1 VYIFDL
7 DFWRRARN
15 VCDAV
20 SCTTEADAFLTCSW
34 KVFLNTM
41 MIENKTSTCHVDPL
55 DAIFGLSALTAKGQY
70 TGGEFCLPRLGIK
83 FPHLPG
89 NVILL

>member
-1 VYIFDL
+1 
-7 DFWRRARN
+7 
-15 VCDAV
+15 
-20 SCTTEADAFLTCSW
+20 
-34 KVFLNTM
+34 M